1 MQLNLYWYNNF
12 IAMSKF
18 RYWKLTYGDVEKLT
32 YNSDKILNWEIKCVR
47 EPEDEAKFIGVFLYR
62 NGTPLDYE
70 SKKGIVYYYNNIE
83 RKELPSITKFLKDR
97 FNGNILEKGERIF
110 LEGSNEIYN
119 PIDIANLAKDLE
131 NKLEAKSIISMELHD
146 TTQEEL
152 KEWGF
157 PEAKLLP
164 IPT

>member
-1 MQLNLYWYNNF
+1 M
-12 IAMSKF
+12 
-18 RYWKLTYGDVEKLT
+18 
-32 YNSDKILNWEIKCVR
+32 NWEIKCVR

-146 TTQEEL
+146 TTQEQL